1 MLLAGF
7 SLLGL
12 IHREP
17 QRIAEELVRHFH
29 LNPAHRFP
37 RIFVD
42 AITHT
47 DPSTLVGLAC
57 GAFAYAALRL
67 IEGIGL
73 WREKRWAQWL
83 GVASGATY
91 LPIEVYEI
99 LHGITW
105 PKLLLLVVNTL
116 CVLYLVQTLRRRE
129 SPPVK
134 EGDQS

>member
-7 SLLGL
+7 GLIGL

-29 LNPAHRFP
+29 LNPAHGFP

-47 DPSTLVGLAC
+47 DRSTLTALAC
-57 GAFAYAALRL
+57 GAFGYAALRL
-67 IEGIGL
+67 IEGVGL

-83 GVASGATY
+83 GVASGAIY

-99 LHGITW
+99 LHGVTW
-105 PKLLLLVVNTL
+105 PRMLLLVVNTL
-116 CVLYLVQTLRRRE
+116 CVLYLVRTLFRR
-129 SPPVK
+129 
-134 EGDQS
+134 DAHT